1 MGVNI
6 QVLASGSSGNCYA
19 VDDGQT
25 KIMIEVGMPWKQI
38 QRALNFE
45 THTISAVLCSHSHS
59 DHSLSIKAAMKA
71 GLDCYMSRDTA
82 SALGLI
88 GHRLHIVEPMKQ
100 FTVGKWAVMPFDT
113 RHDAEGSLGFLLASE
128 TGERLVYLTDSVYSR
143 YRFEGITCWMLE
155 INYDTETIKQNVA
168 DGIIDREHYK
178 RVIRSHC
185 SLETAV
191 ELLKANDLSKT
202 QGLWIIHMSN
212 ENANAERIK
221 RTLQEAFGKPVY
233 LKTQGPPC

>member
-1 MGVNI
+1 MSVDI
-6 QVLASGSSGNCYA
+6 QVLGSGSSGNCYA

-45 THTISAVLCSHSHS
+45 THTISAVLCSHSHL
-59 DHSLSIKAAMKA
+59 DHAGHIKSAMRA
-71 GLDCYMSRDTA
+71 GVDVYA
-82 SALGLI
+82 SQAVFDALNLT
-88 GHRLHIVEPMKQ
+88 GHRLKPIKANEQFQIGSWAIV
-100 FTVGKWAVMPFDT
+100 PFEL
-113 RHDAEGSLGFLLASE
+113 RHDTGILGFVLASK
-128 TGERLVYLTDSVYSR
+128 TGEKLCYITDSMYSPNT
-143 YRFEGITCWMLE
+143 FSGITHWMLE
-155 INYDTETIKQNVA
+155 VNYDERTIKQNVA

-191 ELLKANDLSKT
+191 ELLGANDLSNT

-221 RTLQEAFGKPVY
+221 RTLQEAFGIPVY
-233 LKTQGPPC
+233 IA

>member
-1 MGVNI
+1 MSVNI
-6 QVLASGSSGNCYA
+6 QVLGSGSSGNCYA
-19 VDDGQT
+19 VDDGATSRIMLECGLPWRKIREALKFQT
-25 KIMIEVGMPWKQI
+25 SSIGGV
-38 QRALNFE
+38 LL
-45 THTISAVLCSHSHS
+45 THRHS

-100 FTVGKWAVMPFDT
+100 FTVGKWAVMPFDA

-143 YRFEGITCWMLE
+143 YRFEEITCWMLE

-191 ELLKANDLSKT
+191 ELLKANDLSTT
-202 QGLWIIHMSN
+202 QEIWVIHMSN
-212 ENANAERIK
+212 ENANEERIK
-221 RTLQEAFGKPVY
+221 RTLQEQFGKPVIVA
-233 LKTQGPPC
+233 